1 MAQNPQDVTN
11 PGDVN
16 VVNQGDGLLS
26 VDQPV
31 TVGPSTNSGITI
43 QGISPVTGLRPL
55 STYQTGTVTPAM
67 TAQTTVQGG
76 TNSPQ
81 SPNTEEVTPNNVVEQ
96 VYGQGTPANVY
107 V

>member
-1 MAQNPQDVTN
+1 MAQNPQTATN
-11 PGDVN
+11 PGLVN
-16 VVNQGDGLLS
+16 VADQGDGLLT

-31 TVGPSTNSGITI
+31 TVGPSTNSGVTV
-43 QGISPVTGLRPL
+43 QGISAANGPHSL
-55 STYQTGTVTPAM
+55 SSYQPGNVTPAM
-67 TAQTTVQGG
+67 TAQSTIQGG
-76 TNSPQ
+76 TYSPQ

>member
-11 PGDVN
+11 PGLVN
-16 VVNQGDGLLS
+16 VADQGDGLLT

-31 TVGPSTNSGITI
+31 TVGPSTNSGVTV
-43 QGISPVTGLRPL
+43 QGVSSATGAHSL
-55 STYQTGTVTPAM
+55 SSYQPGNVTPAM
-67 TAQTTVQGG
+67 TAQSTVQGG
-76 TNSPQ
+76 TYSPQ

>member
-1 MAQNPQDVTN
+1 MPQNPQDVTN
-11 PGDVN
+11 PGLVN
-16 VVNQGDGLLS
+16 VADEGDGLLS
-26 VDQPV
+26 IDQPV
-31 TVGPSTNSGITI
+31 TVGPSSNPGIII
-43 QGISPVTGLRPL
+43 QGISPVVGLRPL

-81 SPNTEEVTPNNVVEQ
+81 SPSTENVTPNNVAGQ
-96 VYGQGTPANVY
+96 VYGQGTPQNVF

>member
-11 PGDVN
+11 PGDTN
-16 VVNQGDGLLS
+16 VADQGDGLLS

-31 TVGPSTNSGITI
+31 TVGPSTNAGIII

-81 SPNTEEVTPNNVVEQ
+81 SPDTENVTPNNVADQ
-96 VYGQGTPANVY
+96 VYGQGTPKNVF